1 MAIGNTVRVVADRR
15 THVVRSTIAVT
26 LALFLVVLAGLAV
39 WMPVARSRN
48 VAFYVAGQSVTEA
61 HVAAMTTDLPFDPTS
76 DHYQARVE
84 LLSPTDPKAQ
94 YLTAGLKTEAIQRLV
109 IMHVQEAEAAKLGI
123 TVSPF
128 DVDAAVQAYVKDHAM
143 QGDTAEVQRLRS
155 PEMRSYIE
163 LRAVS
168 QAYENNLTKA
178 TTVSANDISQY
189 YATWGWNY
197 KDAQGK
203 QLTFAQARERLA
215 KDALANKKFQL
226 VLENRSQMLK
236 QASALVHGDT
246 RYKKFMRWWDIMF
259 GIQVPDTLQ
268 ALQVDTAS

>member
-1 MAIGNTVRVVADRR
+1 MAIGNTVKVVADRR
-15 THVVRSTIAVT
+15 TRAVRWAV
-26 LALFLVVLAGLAV
+26 LAASVLFLLIVAGVAV

-48 VAFYVAGQSVTEA
+48 VAFYVAGRPVTEA
-61 HVAAMTTDLPFDPTS
+61 HVAAMMTDLPFDSTS

-84 LLSPTDPKAQ
+84 LLAPTDPKAQ
-94 YLTAGLKTEAIQRLV
+94 YLIAGLKTEAIQRLIV
-109 IMHVQEAEAAKLGI
+109 MHAQEVDAASLGI
-123 TVSPF
+123 TVSSS
-128 DVDAAVQAYVKDHAM
+128 DVDAAVQAYVKDHATE
-143 QGDTAEVQRLRS
+143 DDNVEIQRLQS
-155 PEMRSYIE
+155 AEMRSYIE
-163 LRAVS
+163 MGALS
-168 QAYENNLTKA
+168 QAYENNLTRE

-189 YATWGWNY
+189 YASWGWNY

-236 QASALVHGDT
+236 QASTLVNGDT
-246 RYKKFMRWWDIMF
+246 RYKQFMRWWDIMF

-268 ALQVDTAS
+268 VLQVGAAS